1 MINRVITLLTIVYP
15 ILFMSETQQV
25 GSVNWKKLGL
35 TDPNLENAQTYVGF
49 FGPKSLDEIRV
60 IQYGEDL
67 SVPNLESDEYS
78 MLYLC
83 PVWKLKATQVALLGE
98 LDKYVLVSN
107 DRIKYISLESNI
119 WVDTTS
125 IKLGLKVR
133 SPSEIA
139 KG

>member
-1 MINRVITLLTIVYP
+1 MRSLIVTSTYYLIVYP
-15 ILFMSETQQV
+15 ILYMSETQQV

-35 TDPNLENAQTYVGF
+35 TDPNLKNAETYVGF

-60 IQYGEDL
+60 MQNGEDL
-67 SVPNLESDEYS
+67 SIPNLESDEYS

-119 WVDTTS
+119 WAETTS
-125 IKLGLKVR
+125 IKLGLKVC
-133 SPSEIA
+133 SPTKI
-139 KG
+139 G